1 MPSRQL
7 STSAPA
13 PNHHRHNHHVLTP
26 LLASTASVCSL
37 ILLLLLCLRKRKRTT
52 PSSDSDS
59 NPPHP
64 YSYALLRRA
73 TSSFSTRLGHGGFG
87 PVFSGSLSG
96 KPVAVKL
103 MDSASLQ
110 GEREFHNELF
120 FASRLRSPLVVP
132 AIGFSSD
139 PKRRRFLLVYHL
151 MHNGNLHDALL
162 RRKTPHLALWKN
174 RFSIILDIARGI
186 QYLHSCDPPVIH
198 GDIKPSN
205 ILLDDCFNARIGDF
219 GLARLK
225 TEPQLE
231 VEVEIDGKRKKE
243 ELESDGGSE
252 LETQSV
258 NTEQSFE
265 GETQKKNGKGL
276 SSNNEV
282 VGVAGWGSDYV
293 MDWIGKEVKKERAK
307 EEWVGSASGS
317 GTVEK
322 KKSRK
327 KLEWWESM
335 DEEKGVAG
343 CGVLNL
349 KKDKRRGA
357 REWWK
362 EEYSEELARK
372 KKKKKKKQSDNDDWW
387 ETDDGF
393 NKDVNVTNKGKK
405 KRIRKSS
412 GSVDSWFSGELR
424 RARWNSYD
432 SNSGEIGKSG
442 GVSSTQ
448 SMRGTV
454 FYVAPEY
461 GYDGDVSEKCDV
473 YSFGVLL
480 LVIVSG
486 RRPLQVTASPLS
498 EFQRAN
504 LVSWARECGR
514 RGKLLEVVDESI
526 EWLNKEE
533 ALLCMT
539 VALLCLLKSP
549 ARRPSMKEVVGMLS
563 GDLEA
568 PQLPVEYSHSQ
579 ESHLPFK
586 SRKGGR

>member
-7 STSAPA
+7 PTSAPP
-13 PNHHRHNHHVLTP
+13 PNHRVSTP
-26 LLASTASVCSL
+26 LFAFTASVCSL
-37 ILLLLLCLRKRKRTT
+37 FFLLLLCLRKRKRTT
-52 PSSDSDS
+52 PSS

-64 YSYALLRRA
+64 FSYPVLRRA
-73 TSSFSTRLGHGGFG
+73 TNSFSTRLGHGGFG
-87 PVFSGSLSG
+87 PVFSGTLAG
-96 KPVAVKL
+96 DPVAVKL

-110 GEREFHNELF
+110 GEREFHNELL

-162 RRKTPHLALWKN
+162 RRKTPHLTLWKN
-174 RFSIILDIARGI
+174 RFSIILDVAKGI
-186 QYLHSCDPPVIH
+186 HYLHSLEPPIIH

-205 ILLDDCFNARIGDF
+205 ILLDNSFSAKLADF

-225 TEPQLE
+225 S
-231 VEVEIDGKRKKE
+231 EIEEFKLKREEKKKE
-243 ELESDGGSE
+243 ESESDAGSE

-258 NTEQSFE
+258 NTEQSFDDTGRE
-265 GETQKKNGKGL
+265 N
-276 SSNNEV
+276 
-282 VGVAGWGSDYV
+282 AASDYV
-293 MDWIGKEVKKERAK
+293 MDWIGKEVRKERPNEVK
-307 EEWVGSASGS
+307 KNGSSSAAATAASSS
-317 GTVEK
+317 GTVE

-335 DEEKGVAG
+335 DDS
-343 CGVLNL
+343 GVL
-349 KKDKRRGA
+349 KKEKRRPA

-372 KKKKKKKQSDNDDWW
+372 KKKKKKKKKKRKGNDD
-387 ETDDGF
+387 DD
-393 NKDVNVTNKGKK
+393 NNNSEVDDVNVNVY
-405 KRIRKSS
+405 KREKNRSRNS
-412 GSVDSWFSGELR
+412 RGSVDSWFSGELR
-424 RARWNSYD
+424 GIRWNSYD
-432 SNSGEIGKSG
+432 SGTGSGAKSG
-442 GVSSTQ
+442 GVSSTP

-461 GYDGDVSEKCDV
+461 GYNGDASEKCDV

-486 RRPLQVTASPLS
+486 RRPLEVTGSPVS

-504 LVSWARECGR
+504 LVSWARQCAR
-514 RGKLLEVVDESI
+514 RGKLLEMVDESV
-526 EWLNKEE
+526 EGMDKEQ
-533 ALLCMT
+533 ASMCVT
-539 VALLCLLKSP
+539 VALMCLLKSP

-563 GDLEA
+563 GEMEPPL
-568 PQLPVEYSHSQ
+568 LPPEYSQ
-579 ESHLPFK
+579 QAKFTFK
-586 SRKGGR
+586 SR